1 VDCGF
6 GGQHGG
12 IWGLYELVSEYRE
25 AVHYDLLAL
34 GLAPRLIGTP
44 RFGWDD
50 FAVWVKF
57 MPASS
62 QLFQAVRGPQWSAE
76 LHMLA
81 NVVDTLTSA
90 NWQRS
95 GGKGPR
101 PKPVKRPGLDKDSQR
116 FGKPVAFTDMRQ
128 HLINLNGRAPGGN

>member
-1 VDCGF
+1 MDCGF
-6 GGQHGG
+6 GGKHGG

-34 GLAPRLIGTP
+34 GLSPRLIGTP

-81 NVVDTLTSA
+81 NIFDTVAAA
-90 NWQRS
+90 NWQRG
-95 GGKGPR
+95 GGKGGR
-101 PKPVKRPGLDKDSQR
+101 PKPIKRPGGKSGQQ
-116 FGKPVAFTDMRQ
+116 FGKAVAFDQVEAFLFAR
-128 HLINLNGRAPGGN
+128 NGRTPSKG